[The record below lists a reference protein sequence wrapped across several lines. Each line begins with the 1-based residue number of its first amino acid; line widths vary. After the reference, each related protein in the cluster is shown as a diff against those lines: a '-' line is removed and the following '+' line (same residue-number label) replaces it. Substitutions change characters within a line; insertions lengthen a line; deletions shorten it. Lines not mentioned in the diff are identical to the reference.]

1 MVELQ
6 VTCPKCSRLPG
17 EHTPFEMGSCYGM
30 DYLLRFID
38 NYDKRQEKSALKF
51 YAILQEYGRQIK
63 KFAKQDWKFFK
74 EFKLK

>member
-6 VTCPKCSRLPG
+6 VTCQKCNRLPG

-51 YAILQEYGRQIK
+51 YAILQEYGRQVK
-63 KFAKQDWKFFK
+63 KFANLDWKFFK